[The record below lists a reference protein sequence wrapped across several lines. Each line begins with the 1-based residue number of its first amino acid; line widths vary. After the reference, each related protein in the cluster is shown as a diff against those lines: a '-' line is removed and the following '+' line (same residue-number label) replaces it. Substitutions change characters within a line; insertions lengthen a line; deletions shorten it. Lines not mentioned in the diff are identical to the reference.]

1 MCALFSGEGSIF
13 TRIVEEFTKYSL
25 YTMNVI
31 FSQRST
37 YDINSEVN
45 AKDRYLFEIG
55 LNTNQ

>member
-1 MCALFSGEGSIF
+1 MNSQSIVSIRQTFSF
-13 TRIVEEFTKYSL
+13 
-25 YTMNVI
+25 
-31 FSQRST
+31 QRST